1 MEHKEKIS
9 RCNRSV
15 KQILRA
21 AAIIEATSYDM
32 SFEIEQQDELYEM
45 SKKIKLMA
53 DKVHALIGDYE
64 RMREASK
71 NYLPRMS

>member
-21 AAIIEATSYDM
+21 AAVIEATSYDM

-45 SKKIKLMA
+45 SKKIKLIA
-53 DKVHALIGDYE
+53 DKVHALVGDYE